1 MIKIRIVLMKVNTTY
16 CKTSR
21 WDGTDGITVL
31 HEHVQHTHTRAHT
44 HTHTHTHTRARVHV
58 IQYSS
63 TPLYNLSWILWKVFH
78 QIGKYFKLLKY
89 DMLLPNNIKH
99 SNNNIHIVFI
109 WNETLLI
116 SQWNNACSSLNEVFE
131 IYEYDLTWT
140 AL

>member
-1 MIKIRIVLMKVNTTY
+1 MSYWFFIIVNDLFLICCNIIVY
-16 CKTSR
+16 LL
-21 WDGTDGITVL
+21 D
-31 HEHVQHTHTRAHT
+31 
-44 HTHTHTHTRARVHV
+44 
-58 IQYSS
+58 
-63 TPLYNLSWILWKVFH
+63 NLLWILWKVFH